1 MSKPAPRRFCT
12 CPKTWK
18 QVGHNDHH
26 TICIQSAKCKFC
38 TMEKTL
44 CKRMR
49 ICPGVT
55 QRENPRQKEADQGAR
70 FIIFIKLVNMIVRNL
85 GQINALK
92 DQTRNSCE
100 KESCIRRASNCEKQ
114 YDVMKLVQ
122 TPSSADISSAETC
135 LYKTQRVYYDMKS
148 LLS

>member
-1 MSKPAPRRFCT
+1 MK
-12 CPKTWK
+12 
-18 QVGHNDHH
+18 
-26 TICIQSAKCKFC
+26 
-38 TMEKTL
+38 M
-44 CKRMR
+44 
-49 ICPGVT
+49 CPGVT
-55 QRENPRQKEADQGAR
+55 QRENPRQTEADAR
-70 FIIFIKLVNMIVRNL
+70 ARYIIFSKLVNMTVRIL

-135 LYKTQRVYYDMKS
+135 LYKTQRVYYDMMKS